1 MVALHNPQA
10 FQRVAFP
17 PRPRLAPARDR
28 QVAVVLNANARAVNE
43 KAVRWVSRVVP
54 ERDLF
59 VSRTLEEGEEI
70 AQILVERGYDAV
82 LWGGGDGTFAAGMR
96 SVLRAASEQGKRM
109 PEMGV
114 VRLGTG
120 NAMADA
126 IGAGPAS
133 EKGLTEDLRRARKSE
148 SVRRVPLLDLEGMP
162 TVFCG
167 FGLDAQILQDHH
179 ALVAG
184 LKRVG
189 LGETFRN
196 AGLRYFMSV
205 ASRSIPRFVATDRP
219 EVVAVNRGSVAV
231 RVDADGRPIGN
242 PIPTGRVLWRGPVT
256 LASCGTIPFYGLGMR
271 IFPHADRQAG
281 RFQLRLSDLGAA
293 EALAYLPKIWTG
305 RVNHP
310 RIADF
315 LVDDV
320 ELVLSR
326 PAPMQASGDVFGL
339 RERAQ
344 IKFWPRPVA
353 VV

>member
-10 FQRVAFP
+10 FQRVATP
-17 PRPRLAPARDR
+17 GRARLAPARDR
-28 QVAVVLNANARAVNE
+28 RVAVVLNANARAVDA

-59 VSRTLEEGEEI
+59 LSHTLEEGEEI
-70 AQILVERGYDAV
+70 SQTLIERGYDAV
-82 LWGGGDGTFAAGMR
+82 FWGGGDGTFAAGMR
-96 SVLRAASEQGKRM
+96 SVLRAATEQGKRI

-126 IGAGPAS
+126 IGAGPAN
-133 EKGLTEDLRRARKSE
+133 ERGLADDLRRARKCE
-148 SVRRVPLLDLEGMP
+148 SRRRVPLLDLEGMP

-179 ALVAG
+179 TIVDG

-189 LGETFRN
+189 LGETIRS
-196 AGLRYFMSV
+196 AGLRYFLSV

-219 EVVAVNRGSVAV
+219 EVVAVNRGSTAV
-231 RVDADGRPIGN
+231 RVDADGRQIGA
-242 PIPTGRVLWRGPVT
+242 PIPNGRVLWRGPVT

-271 IFPHADRQAG
+271 IFPHADRQPG
-281 RFQLRLSDLGAA
+281 RFQLRLSDFSAA
-293 EALAYLPKIWTG
+293 EALAHLPKIWTG
-305 RVNHP
+305 RINHP
-310 RIADF
+310 KVADF
-315 LVDDV
+315 LVDEV

-339 RERAQ
+339 RERAN
-344 IKFWPRPVA
+344 IRFWPRPVA